1 MPLVFFVNTGGGW
14 VHTSDTDACSQ
25 CGAFPI
31 GPGDWHHV
39 VGTYDGTQLQLYV
52 DGVAV
57 GSPRPH
63 TGTIL
68 PMPKGGFVAIGSEDG
83 RRTNDPNEPRY
94 FKGSIDEVGIYRRA
108 LTPDE
113 VLRLF
118 QKK

>member
-1 MPLVFFVNTGGGW
+1 
-14 VHTSDTDACSQ
+14 
-25 CGAFPI
+25 
-31 GPGDWHHV
+31 
-39 VGTYDGTQLQLYV
+39 
-52 DGVAV
+52 
-57 GSPRPH
+57 
-63 TGTIL
+63 
-68 PMPKGGFVAIGSEDG
+68 MPKGGFVAIGSEDG